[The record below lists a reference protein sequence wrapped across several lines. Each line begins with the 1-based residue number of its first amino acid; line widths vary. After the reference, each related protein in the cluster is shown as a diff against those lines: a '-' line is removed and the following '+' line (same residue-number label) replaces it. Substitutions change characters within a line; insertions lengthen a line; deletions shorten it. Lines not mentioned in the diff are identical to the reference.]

1 MSVVHI
7 LWLTCIQDLSAA
19 TIYMT
24 AKISASPRSLRSIT
38 NVYAYLLSP
47 SSTLHDAPVSPPNPE
62 TYYLSESAYIGARNR
77 YLHIEGQ
84 LLNAL
89 GFNTHVALPHPLA
102 ITYLQTLDIFSPAY
116 NQKNKNTGSEVG
128 QRAIQYLN
136 TALLSPQ
143 MLYLTHQPC
152 ALATAAVYL
161 AARDKGVK
169 LPDVEWWEV
178 FDCEREELG
187 FLVVG
192 MGSVEGLAARERE
205 RWEGKGMI
213 TRSDVRAELAKMG
226 TSLGNGNGNGQVED
240 EEAEMAR
247 MLDEKVGA

>member
-1 MSVVHI
+1 VF
-7 LWLTCIQDLSAA
+7 
-19 TIYMT
+19 
-24 AKISASPRSLRSIT
+24 
-38 NVYAYLLSP
+38 
-47 SSTLHDAPVSPPNPE
+47 
-62 TYYLSESAYIGARNR
+62 SEGKK
-77 YLHIEGQ
+77 G
-84 LLNAL
+84 
-89 GFNTHVALPHPLA
+89 
-102 ITYLQTLDIFSPAY
+102 
-116 NQKNKNTGSEVG
+116 KEVG
-128 QRAIQYLN
+128 RRAVEYLN

-192 MGSVEGLAARERE
+192 MGSLEGVVERERE
-205 RWEGKGMI
+205 RWGGKGMI
-213 TRSDVRAELAKMG
+213 GRGGVRGELGKMG
-226 TSLGNGNGNGQVED
+226 RTLGNGNGSVEVED

-247 MLDEKVGA
+247 MLDEKVGAA

>member
-1 MSVVHI
+1 
-7 LWLTCIQDLSAA
+7 
-19 TIYMT
+19 MT
-24 AKISASPRSLRSIT
+24 AKVSASPRSLRSIT

-47 SSTLHDAPVSPPNPE
+47 HSSLSTADSSSADPE
-62 TYYLSESAYIGARNR
+62 SYYVSESTYIANRNR
-77 YLHIEGQ
+77 FLHIEGQ

-89 GFNTHVALPHPLA
+89 GFNIHVALPHSLA
-102 ITYLQTLDIFSPAY
+102 ITYLQTLDVFSASHNRTNP
-116 NQKNKNTGSEVG
+116 NTGKEVG
-128 QRAIQYLN
+128 RRAIEYLN

-187 FLVVG
+187 FLAVG
-192 MGSVEGLAARERE
+192 MRSLEGLAMRESE
-205 RWEGKGMI
+205 RWGDKKGMI
-213 TRSDVRAELAKMG
+213 TRLDVRGKLGKMG
-226 TSLGNGNGNGQVED
+226 ASIGNGQGSLVEAQD

-247 MLDEKVGA
+247 LLDEKTSAE